1 MTTIEIIMKHKN
13 ITEKEVARKCN
24 VLVETVRNWLKGGVT
39 KIQHKYRLMD
49 ALGIPTINNNIC
61 SLFGKAIWNDAK
73 INIDGGRSHFEF
85 RRALLELLDIPI
97 VKERDYLECEK
108 PEVKEEESYV
118 IKDIFGTKVLSK
130 YEVITT
136 INFSMFSEVNKPE
149 EKEENEKSIRAKIIE
164 KINVNINDIY
174 IVRVT
179 KGDNYGLKSSKLID
193 CKLETILRLLDDP
206 NVVFLLPFIEHYA
219 EKE

>member
-1 MTTIEIIMKHKN
+1 MKTTIEIIMKHKN
-13 ITEKEVARKCN
+13 ITEKEVAHKCI
-24 VLVETVRNWLKGGVT
+24 VLVETVRNWLRGGVT

-49 ALGIPTINNNIC
+49 ALGISTEDNNIC
-61 SLFGKAIWNDAK
+61 SLFGKAVWNDAK
-73 INIDGGRSHFEF
+73 INIDGGRSNFEF

-97 VKERDYLECEK
+97 VKERDYLEWEK
-108 PEVKEEESYV
+108 VEVKDEEESYV

-130 YEVITT
+130 NEVIIA
-136 INFSMFSEVNKPE
+136 INCEMEKIIFSEVSKPE
-149 EKEENEKSIRAKIIE
+149 EEISI
-164 KINVNINDIY
+164 NINDIY

-179 KGDNYGLKSSKLID
+179 KGDDYGLKSSKLID

-206 NVVFLLPFIEHYA
+206 NVVFLMPFSEHYA